1 MRKAAGEASP
11 LVVMLLFAA
20 NLLLSGCGSMKETAS
35 APSTPSDTTALASL
49 TSENQKLQAENA
61 QLKKSNAQL
70 EQEKKALNAKVAD
83 LTSKLGQSSQQWQDL
98 VDLQNRASALD
109 SELTIQKQINRDLSA
124 KNAELEKQLMGKGKT
139 QEQEVAS
146 LSPAEF
152 KAKYSNALDLF
163 RKRKYKEALN
173 EFEMLVKS
181 NVKTELM
188 SNAHYWRGECYYAM
202 GKYGEAA
209 KAFETTLTYK
219 NTYKR
224 GAAYVML
231 GMSYL
236 RLGEKSKARTTFE
249 ELLKKDKSSQYA
261 SRARQLLKE
270 LE

>member
-1 MRKAAGEASP
+1 MRRTLGEASP

-20 NLLLSGCGSMKETAS
+20 NLLLSGCGSMKETTS
-35 APSTPSDTTALASL
+35 APSTSPDSTALISL

-70 EQEKKALNAKVAD
+70 EQDKKALNAKVAD

-98 VDLQNRASALD
+98 VDLQNRANALD

-124 KNAELEKQLMGKGKT
+124 KNAELEKQLLGKGTLK
-139 QEQEVAS
+139 EQEVAS
-146 LSPAEF
+146 ISPAEF
-152 KAKYSNALDLF
+152 KAKYLDALKLF
-163 RKRKYKEALN
+163 KNRKYKEALD
-173 EFEMLVKS
+173 ELEILVKS

-188 SNAHYWRGECYYAM
+188 SNAHYWRGECYYAL
-202 GKYGEAA
+202 GKYGEAV

-236 RLGEKSKARTTFE
+236 RLGEKNKARTAFE
-249 ELLKKDKSSQYA
+249 ELLKKDKTSQYA